1 MNRLSLYLSF
11 VMVAVLFLLSALC
24 FFTEVFQQYAEGP
37 KKYLLGTIV
46 LLYAIIRAVRIKKQL
61 LDLKRQER

>member
-11 VMVAVLFLLSALC
+11 VMVAVLLLLAALC
-24 FFTEVFQQYAEGP
+24 FFTEVFAQYAEGQ
-37 KKYLLGTIV
+37 KKYLLGTV
-46 LLYAIIRAVRIKKQL
+46 LLLYAIIRAVRIKKQL

>member
-11 VMVAVLFLLSALC
+11 VMVAVLLLLAALC
-24 FFTEVFQQYAEGP
+24 FFTEVFAQYTQGQ
-37 KKYLLGTIV
+37 KKYLLGTV
-46 LLYAIIRAVRIKKQL
+46 LLLYAIIRAVRIKKQL